1 MNTVFEARNEKLT
14 SICSMH
20 ENPAKALKNAA
31 KHLQSIIESGRIIHP
46 VAINIELVND
56 VPNIWNV
63 SLVIGEVVD

>member
-1 MNTVFEARNEKLT
+1 
-14 SICSMH
+14 MH
-20 ENPAKALKNAA
+20 ENPAKAMKNAA